1 MTNAANRSGWRR
13 QTWRLALWGGL
24 IALWLLPLA
33 AMQVT
38 SEVAWDRQ
46 DFVLFG
52 VMLAVV
58 GGAIEAGVRLSGA
71 PAYRLG
77 VGVAVVAG
85 FLLTWA
91 NLAVGVIGNEENP
104 LNAMFGGVLL
114 VGIIGAVIARFRAA
128 GMVRAMIAMAVAQV
142 VVAAVAQAY
151 GHFIWPMTVVFAAIW
166 LGSAALFRKAARSAQ
181 PAAP

>member
-1 MTNAANRSGWRR
+1 MTGAAGRSGWRG
-13 QTWRLALWGGL
+13 QAWRLALWGGL

-38 SEVAWDRQ
+38 TEVAWDRQ
-46 DFVLFG
+46 DFVLFA
-52 VMLAVV
+52 VMLTVV

-77 VGVAVVAG
+77 VAVAAVAG
-85 FLLTWA
+85 FLLVWA

-104 LNAMFGGVLL
+104 LNAMFGGILI

-128 GMVRAMIAMAVAQV
+128 GMARTMIAMAVAQV
-142 VVAAVAQAY
+142 VVAAVAQAL
-151 GHFIWPMTVVFAAIW
+151 GHFIWPMTVVFACVW
-166 LGSAALFRKAARSAQ
+166 LGSAALFRKAARSA
-181 PAAP
+181 ASTAP